1 MAFKTI
7 CLEKEQAIGIIRL
20 NKPETRNALDM
31 DMRAELKLVL
41 QELEEDKDI
50 RVIVLTG
57 QDPAFCAGG
66 DLRTMMESEP
76 GKGYRRLHH
85 VQQLVKA
92 MRDSGKPIIAAV
104 NGAAFG
110 AGWSLA
116 LASDFVIAAENAKFG
131 QAFIKVGLVP
141 DLGSMYLLPRVIGLP
156 KAKELMMTGRPID
169 AAEALALGIANQVVP
184 REQLWTATMQLAVEL
199 AESAPQALTYIKSIL
214 NQTYEK
220 DFAAILEYEAL
231 AQDVCMQTEDH
242 QEGRQAFFE
251 KRKPK
256 FSGK

>member
-1 MAFKTI
+1 MAFTTI
-7 CLEKEQAIGIIRL
+7 CLEKEQGVGIIRL

-31 DMRAELKLVL
+31 VMRVELRVAL
-41 QELEEDKDI
+41 QELEVDQEV

-66 DLRTMMESEP
+66 DLSTMVDPEP
-76 GKGYRRLHH
+76 GKGYRRLRN
-85 VQQLVKA
+85 VQQLVKL
-92 MRDSGKPIIAAV
+92 MRTMGKPIIASV

-110 AGWSLA
+110 VGWSLA
-116 LASDFVIAAENAKFG
+116 LASDFVIAAENAKFS
-131 QAFIKVGLVP
+131 QAFIKVGLIP
-141 DLGSMYLLPRVIGLP
+141 DCGSMYLLPRVIGLA

-169 AAEALALGIANQVVP
+169 AEEALALGVLNKVVP
-184 REQLWTATMQLAVEL
+184 REQLWPATMQLAVEL
-199 AESAPQALTYIKSIL
+199 AESPPQALTYIKSIL

-220 DFAAILEYEAL
+220 DLEAILEYEAL
-231 AQDVCMQTEDH
+231 AQDICMQTADH
-242 QEGRQAFFE
+242 QEGRQAFLE

>member
-7 CLEKEQAIGIIRL
+7 CLEKEQGVGIIRL

-31 DMRAELKLVL
+31 DMRVELKDAL
-41 QELEEDKDI
+41 QELENDQEV

-76 GKGYRRLHH
+76 GKGYRRLRN
-85 VQQLVKA
+85 VQGLVKL
-92 MRDSGKPIIAAV
+92 MRAGKPIIASV

-110 AGWSLA
+110 AGWSLV
-116 LASDFVIAAENAKFG
+116 LASDFVIAAENAKFS
-131 QAFIKVGLVP
+131 QAFIKVGLIP
-141 DLGSMYLLPRVIGLP
+141 DCGSMYLLPRVIGLP
-156 KAKELMMTGRPID
+156 KAKELMMTGRIID
-169 AAEALALGIANQVVP
+169 AAEALALGVLNKVVP
-184 REQLWTATMQLAVEL
+184 REQLWSATMKLALEL
-199 AESAPQALTYIKSIL
+199 AESPPQALTYIKSIL

-220 DFAAILEYEAL
+220 DLEAILEYEAL
-231 AQDVCMQTEDH
+231 AQDICMQTADH